1 MVLTDARRRPRVLSK
16 TTKKRVL
23 GGLIAAVLTS
33 YLTMFYQFQVLA
45 SPISLSLSGFYE
57 PKIPRRI
64 LFTYSHNILEQKSP
78 DDLYQNVKSTIEKY
92 VELWGGQI
100 PVWFLDDAICRSVIQ
115 TAKPELLAHFDAEIH
130 GSYKA
135 DICRVAA
142 LALSGGYYFD
152 VDMEVV
158 QPYEADDD
166 VGFVTAL
173 DGSRLRYFQSFLA
186 AKPNSPILVAALD
199 VMLAYYSIPLEDRP
213 AIKVGPETL
222 WEAVNAV
229 PASRRGNIVIME
241 ELNLEANK
249 RMYPD
254 VARLAG
260 VGCCCNFVVHD
271 PKRTRV
277 YFRSRII
284 GWSGGSNFCQLPGYA
299 DPAVMELKKLQ
310 QSQIA
315 SYQNSIKVREK
326 ASGIEQSQRQELALI
341 TSAEESL

>member
-1 MVLTDARRRPRVLSK
+1 MVLADLKRQPRVLSK
-16 TTKKRVL
+16 TTTNLVV

-78 DDLYQNVKSTIEKY
+78 DDLYQNVQRTIEKY

-100 PVWFLDDAICRSVIQ
+100 PVWFLDDAVCRSVIQ

-158 QPYEADDD
+158 QAYEAGDD

-186 AKPNSPILVAALD
+186 AEPSSPILLAALD
-199 VMLAYYSIPLEDRP
+199 VMIAYYSIPLEDRP
-213 AIKVGPETL
+213 DIKVGPETL
-222 WEAVNAV
+222 LEAVNAV
-229 PASRRGNIVIME
+229 PASRRGKVAIME
-241 ELNLEANK
+241 EINLEANK
-249 RMYPD
+249 RIYPD
-254 VARLAG
+254 VARRAG

-271 PKRTRV
+271 PERTHV

-284 GWSGGSNFCQLPGYA
+284 GGSGGSNFCQPPGYV
-299 DPAVMELKKLQ
+299 DPYLMEGVKVQ
-310 QSQIA
+310 QSEIELLQKG
-315 SYQNSIKVREK
+315 IKIL
-326 ASGIEQSQRQELALI
+326 S
-341 TSAEESL
+341 SAI